1 MDQGWIH
8 VRGARQNNLKDLDFR
23 IPLNAL
29 TVVTGVSGS
38 GKSTVAFDILY
49 AEGQRRYV
57 ESFSA
62 YARQFLDRMEKPDVD
77 AIENIPPTIAIDQ
90 TRPVKTSRSTVGT
103 MTELYDHLKLLFA
116 KIGVL
121 HCSGCGKVIVKDSA
135 PSIARQLQARGEGVR
150 WVLTFPVAVPPTLP
164 WEDVKGGLLQA
175 GFHRLLRDRELVDLE
190 SLDAAPGEVVDVVGD
205 RFVYRPSTRKRV
217 TDSLEQAFQF
227 GKGRLDLHD
236 VDGGWRRE
244 GFSNRLHCS
253 ACDLSYAEPQPNLFS
268 FNSPLGACETCHGF
282 GRSIDLDVDL
292 VIPDPS
298 KSIADGAIKPWTTRA
313 ARWELRELKKFCER
327 RGISLERP
335 FAELDEEDRR
345 LIIDGEGSWH
355 DGKYYGIR
363 GWFEWLER
371 KSYKMHVRV
380 FLARYRR
387 YVTCADC
394 HGTRLKPE
402 GLNFLIAGRNIAD
415 VTRMSVAEAHA
426 YFQALDL
433 DATRDQVA
441 SLVLHEIRRRL
452 DYLMGVGLEYL
463 TLDRQSRTLSGG
475 ELERVDLTTAIGS
488 SLVNT
493 LYVLDEPSIG
503 LHPRDSHRL
512 VEILHRLRANHNTVV
527 VVEHDPEIVKES
539 DYVIDLGP
547 QAGERG
553 GEVVFAGSYDELLGS
568 ETSLT
573 ADYLT
578 QRRSIPLPVRYRPLI
593 PGRTLDIR
601 GARANNLK
609 NIDVSIPLGRLV
621 CVTGVSGSGKSSLV
635 DEVIAHNVRR
645 LKASPLA
652 TLTDCDE
659 IRGIDRIPEV
669 ILVDQS
675 PLGTTPRSNPV
686 TYMKAFDPVRRLFAG
701 VDLSRFR
708 GYTPSTFSFNVEGGR
723 CESCRGEGFEKIEMQ
738 FLSDVY
744 ATCSE
749 CGGARYRQEVLEVS
763 YRGKN
768 IRDVLGLTIAEA
780 MKFFGDQP
788 EIVRG
793 LRPLVRVGLDYLR
806 LGQPVTTLSGGE
818 SQRLKLASHIV
829 RATRTGTLFIFDEP
843 TTGLHFHDIRRLLSA
858 LQELIDQGHSVMVI
872 EHNPEVIKCADHIID
887 LGPEGGDGGGEIVAT
902 GTPPE
907 VAAVETSH
915 TGRYLKD
922 HLRPSSSRF
931 SPTLAKTQ
939 PQPLAKPQPQ
949 PRAAA
954 RSEGPAPNGNAGNG
968 KGSKGT
974 PVVGKAAVGTAADRK
989 GAVAKAGD
997 GTVAGGK
1004 AANGQEA
1011 NGKAPNGEALNGAGA
1026 IRIIGAREHNLK
1038 GIDVDIPRDR
1048 LVVVTGL
1055 SGSGKSSLAFDI
1067 IYADGQ
1073 RRYIDSLSAYARQF
1087 MKIMARPNVDVLA
1100 GIPPTVAIE
1109 QRLSQGGRNS
1119 TVATVTEL
1127 YHYLRLLYSK
1137 VGKQHCPQCGGAITA
1152 LTRSRILDRV
1162 GRKYRGKDITVL
1174 SPVVRGRK
1182 GYHKDVMMA
1191 ARRLGYGRARID
1203 GTMTALSASLLQN
1216 GLGRFHEHDIDIVV
1230 GTAKAGRLSMETV
1243 LGQGLRLGNGVIHV
1257 LSEGAEEVY
1266 NERLFCRACGVGY
1279 EPLDPRLFSF
1289 NSRQGACPDCRGVGS
1304 SEEFDADLVI
1314 PDSDL
1319 SLAQVVERLCAEAP
1333 EGRAGLKRRLN
1344 QCQGELERK
1353 LGIPGDVPIG
1363 KLSAKQ
1369 REVLLNGRSRPS
1381 VQGLLT
1387 VLAGL
1392 QVKSDGPLG
1401 AYLASFVSERI
1412 CPSCQGTRLNARARS
1427 VRVAGKAIWQVTALS
1442 VKEALGRFASLE
1454 ERLAA
1459 NGADAERL
1467 VLEKT
1472 RREIHHK
1479 LHFLDEVGLGYL
1491 TLDRRANT
1499 LSGGE
1504 AQRVRLAAQLGSN
1517 LRGVCYI
1524 LDEPT
1529 IGLHTRDNNRLLATL
1544 RRLVEAGN
1552 TVLVVEHDEAT
1563 IRAAD
1568 VLVDLGPGAG
1578 VRGGQV
1584 VAMGTPEEVRANP
1597 ESVTGAFL
1605 GTTRRRLWPER
1616 PLKGSD
1622 WLMVNGARAN
1632 NLKNLK
1638 VRLPLGKWTCVTGV
1652 SGSGKSTLVKEV
1664 LFKGVKT
1671 RLGHNTGRPGQ
1682 HEGMA
1687 GWEAIERAVEVD
1699 QTPIGKTPR
1708 SVPASYVGFLDEIR
1722 RVYALH
1728 PEARMRGY
1736 SPSRF
1741 SFNVSGGRCEECAG
1755 QGRIRK
1761 EMSFLPDVFVSC
1773 DGCGGQR
1780 FNEETLSVRFNG
1792 KNIAEVL
1799 QMTVEE
1805 AVEFFRPFPKVYRP
1819 LKLLDDIGMGYIALG
1834 QASNTLSGGEAQ
1846 RIKLAYEL
1854 GKESRGKT
1862 LYILDEP
1869 TTGLH
1874 FADVEKLID
1883 ILHRLVDAGNTV
1895 ITIEH
1900 NLEIIKDADY
1910 LVDLGPEGGD
1920 KGGRVVASGPP
1931 SKVAR
1936 DGKRSYTARALRE
1949 YLEANG
1955 AG

>member
-8 VRGARQNNLKDLDFR
+8 VRGARQNNLKDIDLQ

-77 AIENIPPTIAIDQ
+77 SIENIPPTIAIDQ

-121 HCSGCGKVIVKDSA
+121 HCSGCDKVITKDSA
-135 PSIARQLQARGEGVR
+135 PSIVRQLQARGEGVR
-150 WVLTFPVAVPPTLP
+150 WVLTLPVSVPPALP

-175 GFHRLLRDRELVDLE
+175 GFHRLLRDRGLVDLE
-190 SLDAAPGEVVDVVGD
+190 SLDAPPGEVIDVVVD
-205 RFVYRPSTRKRV
+205 RFAYRKSTRKRV

-227 GKGRLDLHD
+227 GKGRLDLHEVED
-236 VDGGWRRE
+236 GWRRE

-282 GRSIDLDVDL
+282 GRSIDLDLDL

-298 KSIADGAIKPWTTRA
+298 KSIADGVIKPWTTRV
-313 ARWELRELKKFCER
+313 ARWEVRELKKFCGR
-327 RGISLERP
+327 RGIPLDRP

-345 LIIDGEGSWH
+345 LIIDGEGSWK

-363 GWFEWLER
+363 GWFQWLER
-371 KSYKMHVRV
+371 KSYRMHVRV

-387 YVTCADC
+387 YVTCTDC
-394 HGTRLKPE
+394 QGTRLKPE
-402 GLNFLIAGRNIAD
+402 GLNFRIAGSNIAD
-415 VTRMSVAEAHA
+415 VSRMSVADAHA
-426 YFQALDL
+426 YFQSLELEKSD
-433 DATRDQVA
+433 DQVA

-512 VEILHRLRANHNTVV
+512 VEILHRLRSNNNTVV
-527 VVEHDPEIVKES
+527 VVEHDPEIIKES

-547 QAGERG
+547 RAGEHG
-553 GEVVFAGSYDELLGS
+553 GEVVFAGSYDELLES
-568 ETSLT
+568 KTSLT

-578 QRRSIPLPVRYRPLI
+578 QRKVIPRPVRYRPWI
-593 PGRTLDIR
+593 QGRTLEIR
-601 GARANNLK
+601 GAHANNLK
-609 NIDVSIPLGRLV
+609 HIDVSIPLGRLV

-635 DEVIAHNVRR
+635 DEVIARNIRR

-659 IRGIDRIPEV
+659 IRGVDRVPEV

-723 CESCRGEGFEKIEMQ
+723 CESCRGEGFERIEMQ
-738 FLSDVY
+738 FLSDVF

-749 CGGARYRQEVLEVS
+749 CGGARYRQEVLEVT
-763 YRGKN
+763 YRNKN
-768 IRDVLGLTIAEA
+768 IHDVLGLTIAEA

-793 LRPLVRVGLDYLR
+793 LRPLARVGLDYLR

-818 SQRLKLASHIV
+818 SQRLKLASHIA

-872 EHNPEVIKCADHIID
+872 EHNTEVIKCADHIID
-887 LGPEGGDGGGEIVAT
+887 LGPEGGEGGGEVVAT

-907 VAAVETSH
+907 VAAVERSH
-915 TGRYLKD
+915 TGRYLKE
-922 HLRPSSSRF
+922 HLGPSSSPF
-931 SPTLAKTQ
+931 TPTLAKTR
-939 PQPLAKPQPQ
+939 
-949 PRAAA
+949 PRRATA
-954 RSEGPAPNGNAGNG
+954 RRSNDPP
-968 KGSKGT
+968 
-974 PVVGKAAVGTAADRK
+974 
-989 GAVAKAGD
+989 
-997 GTVAGGK
+997 
-1004 AANGQEA
+1004 
-1011 NGKAPNGEALNGAGA
+1011 A
-1026 IRIIGAREHNLK
+1026 IRIVGAKEHNLK
-1038 GIDVDIPRDR
+1038 DIAVDIPRDR

-1067 IYADGQ
+1067 IYAEGQ

-1087 MKIMARPNVDVLA
+1087 MKIMARPNVDVLS

-1137 VGKQHCPQCGGAITA
+1137 VGKQHCPQCGGAITS

-1162 GRKYRGKDITVL
+1162 GRQYRGKDITVL

-1203 GTMTALSASLLQN
+1203 GAMTALTASVLQQ
-1216 GLGRFHEHDIDIVV
+1216 GLERFHEHDIDIVV

-1257 LSEGAEEVY
+1257 LSEGSEEVY

-1289 NSRQGACPDCRGVGS
+1289 NSRQGACPDCHGVGS

-1314 PDSDL
+1314 PDPGL
-1319 SLAQVVERLCAEAP
+1319 SLTDVVNRLCAGAP
-1333 EGRAGLKRRLN
+1333 EGRASLKRRLN
-1344 QCQGELERK
+1344 LFQGELQQK
-1353 LGIPGDVPIG
+1353 LGIPGDAPIG
-1363 KLSAKQ
+1363 TLPARQ
-1369 REVLLNGRSRPS
+1369 QDAVLNGRARPS
-1381 VQGLLT
+1381 VTGLVGTLS
-1387 VLAGL
+1387 GL
-1392 QVKSDGPLG
+1392 QVKSDGALAGYLNSFMSEHTCTACDG
-1401 AYLASFVSERI
+1401 A
-1412 CPSCQGTRLNARARS
+1412 RLNARARN
-1427 VRVAGKAIWQVTALS
+1427 VRVAGKAIWQITALS

-1454 ERLAA
+1454 ERLLKHS
-1459 NGADAERL
+1459 ADKERL

-1472 RREIHHK
+1472 QKEIHHK
-1479 LHFLDEVGLGYL
+1479 LRFLDEVGLGYL
-1491 TLDRRANT
+1491 TLDRRANS

-1552 TVLVVEHDEAT
+1552 SVLVVEHDEAT

-1578 VRGGQV
+1578 VRGGRV
-1584 VAMGTPEEVRANP
+1584 VAMGTPEEVCANP
-1597 ESVTGAFL
+1597 ASVTGAFL
-1605 GTTRRRLWPER
+1605 GTSRRRLWPER
-1616 PLKGSD
+1616 ALKSSQ
-1622 WLMVNGARAN
+1622 WMMVTGAREN
-1632 NLKNLK
+1632 NLKNVN
-1638 VRLPLGKWTCVTGV
+1638 VRLPLGMWTCVTGV

-1664 LFKGVKT
+1664 LFKGLKA
-1671 RLGHNTGRPGQ
+1671 RLGQNAGRPGR
-1682 HEGMA
+1682 HEDLG
-1687 GWEAIERAVEVD
+1687 GWEPIERAVEVD

-1722 RVYALH
+1722 RIYALH

-1736 SPSRF
+1736 TPSRF
-1741 SFNVSGGRCEECAG
+1741 SFNVSGGRCDECAG
-1755 QGRIRK
+1755 QGRIKK
-1761 EMSFLPDVFVSC
+1761 EMSFLPDVFVHC
-1773 DGCGGQR
+1773 DGCGGLR
-1780 FNEETLSVRFNG
+1780 FNEETLSVKFNG

-1805 AVEFFRPFPKVYRP
+1805 AVEFFRPFPKAYRP
-1819 LKLLDDIGMGYIALG
+1819 LRILDDIGMGYIALG

-1920 KGGRVVASGPP
+1920 KGGRVVAHGPP
-1931 SKVAR
+1931 SKVAQ

>member
-8 VRGARQNNLKDLDFR
+8 VRGARQNNLKDLDLR

-116 KIGVL
+116 KIGIL
-121 HCSGCGKVIVKDSA
+121 HCSGCDNVIVKDSA
-135 PSIARQLQARGEGVR
+135 PSIVRQLQARGEGVR
-150 WVLTFPVAVPPTLP
+150 RVLTFPVSVPPSLP

-175 GFHRLLRDRELVDLE
+175 GFHRLLRDRVLVELE
-190 SLDAAPGEVVDVVGD
+190 QLDAAPGGVLDIVVD
-205 RFVYRPSTRKRV
+205 RFAYRRSTRKRV

-236 VDGGWRRE
+236 VEDGWRRE

-282 GRSIDLDVDL
+282 GRSIDIDLDL

-298 KSIADGAIKPWTTRA
+298 KSIAEGVIKPWTTRA

-327 RGISLERP
+327 RSISLERP

-345 LIIDGEGSWH
+345 LIIDGEGSWR

-387 YVTCADC
+387 YVTCTDC
-394 HGTRLKPE
+394 RGTRLKPE
-402 GLNFLIAGRNIAD
+402 GLNFRIAGRNIAD
-415 VTRMSVAEAHA
+415 VNRMSVSDAHA
-426 YFQALDL
+426 CFQSLDL
-433 DATRDQVA
+433 EAGRDQVA
-441 SLVLHEIRRRL
+441 ALVLHEIRRRL

-512 VEILHRLRANHNTVV
+512 VEILHRLRSNNNTVV
-527 VVEHDPEIVKES
+527 VVEHDPEIIKES
-539 DYVIDLGP
+539 DHVIDLGP
-547 QAGERG
+547 RAGEHG
-553 GEVVFAGSYDELLGS
+553 GQVVFAGSYDDLLAS
-568 ETSLT
+568 ATSLT

-578 QRRSIPLPVRYRPLI
+578 GRKVIPLPVRYRPCI

-601 GARANNLK
+601 GAHANNLK
-609 NIDVSIPLGRLV
+609 HVDVSVPLGRLV

-635 DEVIAHNVRR
+635 DEVIARNIRR

-652 TLTDCDE
+652 VLTDCDE
-659 IRGIDRIPEV
+659 IRGIERVPEV

-701 VDLSRFR
+701 LDLARFR

-749 CGGARYRQEVLEVS
+749 CGGARYRQEVLEVT
-763 YRGKN
+763 YRNRN
-768 IRDVLGLTIAEA
+768 IHDVLGLSTAEA

-793 LRPLVRVGLDYLR
+793 LRPLARVGLDYLR

-818 SQRLKLASHIV
+818 SQRLKLASHIA
-829 RATRTGTLFIFDEP
+829 RATKTGTLFIFDEP

-872 EHNPEVIKCADHIID
+872 EHNTEVIKCADHIID
-887 LGPEGGDGGGEIVAT
+887 LGPEGGDAGGEVVAT
-902 GTPPE
+902 GTPAE
-907 VAAVETSH
+907 VAAVERSH

-922 HLRPSSSRF
+922 HVGASSSRF
-931 SPTLAKTQ
+931 TPTLTRTRPRQSRARRSNG
-939 PQPLAKPQPQ
+939 LA
-949 PRAAA
+949 
-954 RSEGPAPNGNAGNG
+954 
-968 KGSKGT
+968 
-974 PVVGKAAVGTAADRK
+974 
-989 GAVAKAGD
+989 
-997 GTVAGGK
+997 
-1004 AANGQEA
+1004 
-1011 NGKAPNGEALNGAGA
+1011 A
-1026 IRIIGAREHNLK
+1026 IRIVGAREHNLK
-1038 GIDVDIPRDR
+1038 DVDVDIPRDR

-1137 VGKQHCPQCGGAITA
+1137 VGKQSCIQCGGAITS
-1152 LTRSRILDRV
+1152 LSRSRILDRV

-1182 GYHKDVMMA
+1182 GYHKDVMTA

-1203 GTMTALSASLLQN
+1203 GAMTALSASLLQQ

-1230 GTAKAGRLSMETV
+1230 GTARAGRASMETA

-1289 NSRQGACPDCRGVGS
+1289 NSRQGACPDCHGVGS
-1304 SEEFDADLVI
+1304 SEEFDAGLII
-1314 PDSDL
+1314 PDPGLNLTD
-1319 SLAQVVERLCAEAP
+1319 VVNRLCAEAP
-1333 EGRAGLKRRLN
+1333 EGRATLKRRLN
-1344 QCQGELERK
+1344 QFQGELQQK
-1353 LGIPGDVPIG
+1353 LGISGDAPIG
-1363 KLSAKQ
+1363 TLSARQ
-1369 REVLLNGRSRPS
+1369 REAVLNGRARPP
-1381 VQGLLT
+1381 VPGLLGT
-1387 VLAGL
+1387 LSGL
-1392 QVKSDGPLG
+1392 RVKSDGALAG
-1401 AYLASFVSERI
+1401 YLTSFMSEHT
-1412 CPSCQGTRLNARARS
+1412 CPSCEGARLNARARN
-1427 VRVAGKAIWQVTALS
+1427 VRVAGKAIWQITALS
-1442 VKEALGRFASLE
+1442 VKDALGRFASLA
-1454 ERLAA
+1454 ERLLRHS
-1459 NGADAERL
+1459 ADKERL

-1472 RREIHHK
+1472 RKEIHHK
-1479 LHFLDEVGLGYL
+1479 LRFLDEVGLGYL
-1491 TLDRRANT
+1491 TLDRRANS

-1529 IGLHTRDNNRLLATL
+1529 IGLHTRDNNRLLSTL

-1552 TVLVVEHDEAT
+1552 SVLVVEHDEAT

-1578 VRGGQV
+1578 VRGGRV
-1584 VAMGTPEEVRANP
+1584 VAMGTPEEVCANP
-1597 ESVTGAFL
+1597 ASVTGAFL
-1605 GTTRRRLWPER
+1605 GASRRRLWPER
-1616 PLKGSD
+1616 PLKGGE
-1622 WLMVNGARAN
+1622 WLMVTGAREN

-1638 VRLPLGKWTCVTGV
+1638 VRLPLGMWTCVTGV

-1664 LFKGVKT
+1664 VFKGLKA
-1671 RLGHNTGRPGQ
+1671 RLGQSAGRPGR
-1682 HEGMA
+1682 HEDLA
-1687 GWEAIERAVEVD
+1687 GWDPIERAVEVD

-1722 RVYALH
+1722 RIYALH
-1728 PEARMRGY
+1728 PEARLRGY
-1736 SPSRF
+1736 TPSRF
-1741 SFNVSGGRCEECAG
+1741 SFNVSGGRCDECAG

-1761 EMSFLPDVFVSC
+1761 EMSFLPDVFVNC

-1780 FNEETLSVRFNG
+1780 FNEETLSVKFNG
-1792 KNIAEVL
+1792 KNMAEVL

-1805 AVEFFRPFPKVYRP
+1805 AVEFFRPFPKAYRP
-1819 LKLLDDIGMGYIALG
+1819 LRLLDDIGMGYITLG

-1854 GKESRGKT
+1854 GKESRGRT

-1931 SKVAR
+1931 SRVAR
-1936 DGKRSYTARALRE
+1936 DGKRSYTAVALRE
-1949 YLEANG
+1949 YLAANG
-1955 AG
+1955 AGLRKVGRQDTHSRGQL

>member
-1 MDQGWIH
+1 MDPGWIH
-8 VRGARQNNLKDLDFR
+8 VRGARQNNLKDLDLR
-23 IPLNAL
+23 IPLHAL

-62 YARQFLDRMEKPDVD
+62 YARQFLDRMEKPDVE
-77 AIENIPPTIAIDQ
+77 AVENIPPTIAIDQ

-116 KIGVL
+116 RIGVL
-121 HCSGCGKVIVKDSA
+121 HCSGCGKVVTKDSA
-135 PSIARQLQARGEGVR
+135 PSIARQLEARGEGLR
-150 WVLTFPVAVPPTLP
+150 WVLTFPVPVPPSLP
-164 WEDVKGGLLQA
+164 WEDVRGSLLQA
-175 GFHRLLRDRELVDLE
+175 GFHRLLRDRALVDIGA
-190 SLDAAPGEVVDVVGD
+190 LDEPPGGGVDVVGD
-205 RFVYRPSTRKRV
+205 RFVYRRSTRKRI

-236 VDGGWRRE
+236 MDNGWRRE
-244 GFSNRLHCS
+244 GFSNHLHCA

-282 GRSIDLDVDL
+282 GRSIDLDLDL
-292 VIPDPS
+292 VVPDPS
-298 KSIADGAIKPWTTRA
+298 MSIAEGAIKPWTTRV
-313 ARWELRELKKFCER
+313 ARWERRELDKFCQR
-327 RGISLERP
+327 RGIPLERP
-335 FAELDEEDRR
+335 FAELDPEHQR
-345 LIIDGEGSWH
+345 LILEGEGSWQ
-355 DGKYYGIR
+355 DGKYYGVR
-363 GWFEWLER
+363 GWFDWLER

-380 FLARYRR
+380 FLSRYRR
-387 YVTCADC
+387 YVTCTDC
-394 HGTRLKPE
+394 QGTRLKPE
-402 GLNFLIAGRNIAD
+402 GLNFLIAGRTIAD
-415 VTRMSVAEAHA
+415 TSRMSVAEA
-426 YFQALDL
+426 QACFESLKLDPGS
-433 DATRDQVA
+433 DQVA
-441 SLVLHEIRRRL
+441 GLILHEIRRRL
-452 DYLMGVGLEYL
+452 DYLMGVGLDYL

-512 VEILHRLRANHNTVV
+512 VAILHRLRANNNTVV
-527 VVEHDPEIVKES
+527 VVEHDPEIIKES
-539 DYVIDLGP
+539 DYVIDMGP
-547 QAGERG
+547 RAGEHG
-553 GEVVFAGSYDELLGS
+553 GEVVFAGPCDELLNAGA
-568 ETSLT
+568 SLT

-578 QRRSIPLPVRYRPLI
+578 QRKTIPLPLRWRPRI

-609 NIDVSIPLGRLV
+609 GIDVSIPLGRLV

-635 DEVIAHNVRR
+635 DAVIARNLRR

-652 TLTDCDE
+652 TVADCEE
-659 IRGIDRIPEV
+659 IRGVERVPEV

-675 PLGTTPRSNPV
+675 PLGSTPRSNPV
-686 TYMKAFDPVRRLFAG
+686 TYMKAFDPIRRLFAG
-701 VDLSRFR
+701 VDLARFR
-708 GYTPSTFSFNVEGGR
+708 GYTASTFSFNVEGGR
-723 CESCRGEGFEKIEMQ
+723 CESCRGEGFEKVEMQ

-744 ATCSE
+744 ATCAE
-749 CGGARYRQEVLEVS
+749 CGGARYRQEVREVA
-763 YRGKN
+763 YRGRN
-768 IRDVLGLTIAEA
+768 IHDVLGLTVAEA

-793 LRPLVRVGLDYLR
+793 LRPLARVGLDYLR

-818 SQRLKLASHIV
+818 SQRLKLAAHIV
-829 RATRTGTLFIFDEP
+829 RATKTGTLFIFDEP
-843 TTGLHFHDIRRLLSA
+843 TTGLHFHDIRRLLAA

-872 EHNPEVIKCADHIID
+872 EHNPEVVKCADHIID
-887 LGPEGGDGGGEIVAT
+887 LGPEGGDGGGEVVAT
-902 GTPPE
+902 GTPAE
-907 VAAVETSH
+907 VAAVERSH
-915 TGRYLKD
+915 TGRYLKA
-922 HLRPSSSRF
+922 HLAPASDRF
-931 SPTLAKTQ
+931 APTLAGT
-939 PQPLAKPQPQ
+939 
-949 PRAAA
+949 R
-954 RSEGPAPNGNAGNG
+954 PAGRVNG
-968 KGSKGT
+968 
-974 PVVGKAAVGTAADRK
+974 R
-989 GAVAKAGD
+989 
-997 GTVAGGK
+997 
-1004 AANGQEA
+1004 
-1011 NGKAPNGEALNGAGA
+1011 GA
-1026 IRIIGAREHNLK
+1026 IQVVGAREHNLK

-1087 MKIMARPNVDVLA
+1087 MKIMARPDVDMLA

-1127 YHYLRLLYSK
+1127 YHYLRLLYAK
-1137 VGKQHCPQCGGAITA
+1137 VGRQYCPQCGGAITS

-1162 GRKYRGKDITVL
+1162 GRKYRGREITVL

-1182 GYHKDVMMA
+1182 GYHKDVLTA
-1191 ARRLGYGRARID
+1191 ARRLGYVRARID
-1203 GTMTALSASLLQN
+1203 GTLTVLNAGLLQQ

-1230 GTAKAGRLSMETV
+1230 DTVQAGRVRMETV
-1243 LGQGLRLGNGVIHV
+1243 LSQGLRLGNGVIHV
-1257 LSEGAEEVY
+1257 LSDGAEETY

-1289 NSRQGACPDCRGVGS
+1289 NSRQGACPECGGAGS
-1304 SEEFDADLVI
+1304 AQEFDADRIVAE
-1314 PDSDL
+1314 PGW
-1319 SLAQVVERLCAEAP
+1319 SLNDVVNRLCAGAP
-1333 EGRAGLKRRLN
+1333 EGGAALKRQLSQR
-1344 QCQGELERK
+1344 QAELQQK
-1353 LGIPGDVPIG
+1353 LGVSGVTPLGA
-1363 KLSAKQ
+1363 LSPSQ
-1369 REVLLNGRSRPS
+1369 RQAVLHGRKRPS
-1381 VQGLLT
+1381 VPGLLAL
-1387 VLAGL
+1387 LAGL
-1392 QVKSDGPLG
+1392 RVKGDGALAG
-1401 AYLASFVSERI
+1401 YLASFMSERT
-1412 CPSCQGTRLNARARS
+1412 CGACQGARLNPRARN
-1427 VRVAGKAIWQVTALS
+1427 VRIAGKAIWQITALS
-1442 VKEALGRFASLE
+1442 VKEALGRFASLG
-1454 ERLAA
+1454 ERLARES
-1459 NGADAERL
+1459 GDKERL
-1467 VLEKT
+1467 VLQKT
-1472 RREIHHK
+1472 RKEIQHK
-1479 LHFLDEVGLGYL
+1479 LRFLDEVGLGYL

-1529 IGLHTRDNNRLLATL
+1529 IGLHTRDNHRLLATL

-1552 TVLVVEHDEAT
+1552 SVLVVEHDEAT

-1578 VRGGQV
+1578 ARGGRV
-1584 VAMGTPEEVRANP
+1584 VAMGTPDEVCANP
-1597 ESVTGAFL
+1597 DSVTGAFL
-1605 GTTRRRLWPER
+1605 GAPRRRLWPER
-1616 PLKGSD
+1616 PLKGHP
-1622 WLMVNGARAN
+1622 WLVVDGAREN
-1632 NLKNLK
+1632 NLRNLK
-1638 VRLPLGKWTCVTGV
+1638 VRLPLGMWTCVTGV

-1664 LFKGVKT
+1664 LFKGLKAK
-1671 RLGHNTGRPGQ
+1671 LGQSAGPPGRHQ
-1682 HEGMA
+1682 SLT
-1687 GWEAIERAVEVD
+1687 GWEPIERAVEVD

-1722 RVYALH
+1722 RIYALN

-1736 SPSRF
+1736 TPSRF
-1741 SFNVSGGRCEECAG
+1741 SFNVGGGRCGECAG

-1761 EMSFLPDVFVSC
+1761 EMSFLPDVFVNC
-1773 DGCGGQR
+1773 EGCGGRR

-1792 KNIAEVL
+1792 RNISEVL
-1799 QMTVEE
+1799 RMTVEE
-1805 AVEFFRPFPKVYRP
+1805 AAVFFRAFPKAYRP
-1819 LKLLDDIGMGYIALG
+1819 LKLLEDIGMGYITLG

-1846 RIKLAYEL
+1846 RIKLACEL

-1883 ILHRLVDAGNTV
+1883 ILHRLVDTGNTV

-1920 KGGRVVASGPP
+1920 KGGRVVAHGPP
-1931 SKVAR
+1931 SRVAQ
-1936 DGKRSYTARALRE
+1936 DGKRSCTARALRE

-1955 AG
+1955 ADPGCI

>member
-8 VRGARQNNLKDLDFR
+8 VRGAKQNNLKDLDLR

-62 YARQFLDRMEKPDVD
+62 YARQFLDRMEKPDVE

-116 KIGVL
+116 KIGIL
-121 HCSGCGKVIVKDSA
+121 HCAGCNKVITKDSA
-135 PSIARQLQARGEGVR
+135 PSIVKQLGEREEGVR
-150 WVLTFPVAVPPTLP
+150 WVLTFPVSVPPSLP

-175 GFHRLLRDRELVDLE
+175 GFHRLLRDRALVDLE
-190 SLDAAPGEVVDVVGD
+190 SLDESPGDVVDIVAD
-205 RFVYRPSTRKRV
+205 RFAYRRSTRKRA

-236 VDGGWRRE
+236 VEDGWRRE
-244 GFSNRLHCS
+244 GFSNHLHCS

-282 GRSIDLDVDL
+282 GRSIDIDLDL

-298 KSIADGAIKPWTTRA
+298 KSIAEGAIKPWTTRA

-335 FAELDEEDRR
+335 FAELDEEHKR

-380 FLARYRR
+380 FLARYRC
-387 YVTCADC
+387 YVTCTDC

-402 GLNFLIAGRNIAD
+402 GLNFRIAGRNIAD
-415 VTRMSVAEAHA
+415 VNRMSVAEAHA
-426 YFQALDL
+426 YFRDL
-433 DATRDQVA
+433 ELEGGRDQVA
-441 SLVLHEIRRRL
+441 ELVLHEIRRRL
-452 DYLMGVGLEYL
+452 DYLMGVGLDYL

-512 VEILHRLRANHNTVV
+512 VEILHRLRANNNTVV
-527 VVEHDPEIVKES
+527 VVEHDPEIIKES
-539 DYVIDLGP
+539 DHVIDLGP
-547 QAGERG
+547 RAGEHG
-553 GEVVFAGSYDELLGS
+553 GEVVFAGSYDELLAS

-578 QRRSIPLPVRYRPLI
+578 QRKAIPLPVRYRPRI

-609 NIDVSIPLGRLV
+609 GIDVSIPLGRLV

-635 DEVIAHNVRR
+635 DEVIARNIRR

-659 IRGIDRIPEV
+659 IRGVDRVPEV

-701 VDLSRFR
+701 VDLARFR
-708 GYTPSTFSFNVEGGR
+708 GYTASTFSFNVEGGR

-749 CGGARYRQEVLEVS
+749 CGGARYRQEVLEVT
-763 YRGKN
+763 YRNKN
-768 IRDVLGLTIAEA
+768 IHDVLGLTIAEA

-793 LRPLVRVGLDYLR
+793 LRPLARVGLDYLR

-872 EHNPEVIKCADHIID
+872 EHNPEVIKCADHVID
-887 LGPEGGDGGGEIVAT
+887 LGPEGGDGGGEVVAT
-902 GTPPE
+902 GTPAE
-907 VAAVETSH
+907 VAAVERSH

-922 HLRPSSSRF
+922 HLRPSTSRF
-931 SPTLAKTQ
+931 NPTLAK
-939 PQPLAKPQPQ
+939 PRPH

-954 RSEGPAPNGNAGNG
+954 RSNGSGSSGNG
-968 KGSKGT
+968 
-974 PVVGKAAVGTAADRK
+974 ANGTA
-989 GAVAKAGD
+989 
-997 GTVAGGK
+997 T
-1004 AANGQEA
+1004 
-1011 NGKAPNGEALNGAGA
+1011 NGAAA
-1026 IRIIGAREHNLK
+1026 IQVIGAREHNLK

-1137 VGKQHCPQCGGAITA
+1137 VGRQHCPRCGGAITS

-1191 ARRLGYGRARID
+1191 ARRLGYARARID
-1203 GTMTALSASLLQN
+1203 GAVTALSASLLQK

-1230 GTAKAGRLSMETV
+1230 GTARAGRVSMESV

-1257 LSEGAEEVY
+1257 LSDGAEDIY

-1304 SEEFDADLVI
+1304 SEEFDAGLVL
-1314 PDSDL
+1314 PDPGL
-1319 SLAQVVERLCAEAP
+1319 SLADVVDRLCADAP

-1344 QCQGELERK
+1344 QLQGELEQK
-1353 LGIPGDVPIG
+1353 LGVSGDTPIG
-1363 KLSAKQ
+1363 SLSPRQ
-1369 REVLLNGRSRPS
+1369 REAVLNGRTRPS
-1381 VQGLLT
+1381 VPGLLT

-1392 QVKSDGPLG
+1392 QVKSDGALAG
-1401 AYLASFVSERI
+1401 YLASFMSERT
-1412 CPSCQGTRLNARARS
+1412 CGTCQGARLNARARN

-1454 ERLAA
+1454 ERFVKDS
-1459 NGADAERL
+1459 ADKERL

-1472 RREIHHK
+1472 QKEIHHK
-1479 LHFLDEVGLGYL
+1479 LRFLDEVGLGYL
-1491 TLDRRANT
+1491 TLDRRANS

-1529 IGLHTRDNNRLLATL
+1529 IGLHTRDNHRLLATL

-1578 VRGGQV
+1578 VRGGRV
-1584 VAMGTPEEVRANP
+1584 VAMGTPDEVCANP
-1597 ESVTGAFL
+1597 DSVTGTFL
-1605 GTTRRRLWPER
+1605 GTSRRRLWPER
-1616 PLKGSD
+1616 PLKGNG
-1622 WLMVNGARAN
+1622 WLTVSGAREN

-1638 VRLPLGKWTCVTGV
+1638 VRLPLGMWTCVTGV

-1664 LFKGVKT
+1664 LFKGLKA
-1671 RLGHNTGRPGQ
+1671 RLGQNAGRPGH
-1682 HEGMA
+1682 HEGLG

-1722 RVYALH
+1722 RIYALH

-1736 SPSRF
+1736 TPSRF
-1741 SFNVSGGRCEECAG
+1741 SFNVSGGRCDECAG

-1761 EMSFLPDVFVSC
+1761 EMSFLPDVFVDC
-1773 DGCGGQR
+1773 DVCGGQR
-1780 FNEETLSVRFNG
+1780 FNEETLAVRFNG
-1792 KNIAEVL
+1792 KNISEVL
-1799 QMTVEE
+1799 RMTVEE
-1805 AVEFFRPFPKVYRP
+1805 AVEFFRAFPKAYRP
-1819 LKLLDDIGMGYIALG
+1819 LKLLDDIGMGYITLG

-1883 ILHRLVDAGNTV
+1883 ILHRLVDTGNTV

-1920 KGGRVVASGPP
+1920 KGGRVVAHGPP
-1931 SKVAR
+1931 SRVAQ

>member
-1 MDQGWIH
+1 MDQGWIS
-8 VRGARQNNLKDLDFR
+8 VRGARQNNLKDLDLQ

-62 YARQFLDRMEKPDVD
+62 YARQFLDRMEKPDVE

-121 HCSGCGKVIVKDSA
+121 HCSGCGKVIAKDSA
-135 PSIARQLQARGEGVR
+135 PSIVRRLQARGEGVR
-150 WVLTFPVAVPPTLP
+150 WVLTFPVSVPPSLP
-164 WEDVKGGLLQA
+164 WDDVKGGLLQA
-175 GFHRLLRDRELVDLE
+175 GFHRLLGDRALADLE
-190 SLDAAPGEVVDVVGD
+190 SLDEAPGEVIDVVAD
-205 RFVYRPSTRKRV
+205 RFVYRKSTRKRA

-236 VDGGWRRE
+236 VEDGWRRE
-244 GFSNRLHCS
+244 GFSNRLHCA

-268 FNSPLGACETCHGF
+268 FNSPLGACESCHGF
-282 GRSIDLDVDL
+282 GRVIDLDLDL

-298 KSIADGAIKPWTTRA
+298 KSIAEGVIKPWTTRA

-327 RGISLERP
+327 RGIPLDRP

-394 HGTRLKPE
+394 QGTRLKPE

-415 VTRMSVAEAHA
+415 VNRMSVAEAHA
-426 YFQALDL
+426 YFRSLEL
-433 DATRDQVA
+433 DAGRDQVA
-441 SLVLHEIRRRL
+441 ELVLHEIRRRL

-512 VEILHRLRANHNTVV
+512 VEILHRLRSNDNTVV
-527 VVEHDPEIVKES
+527 VVEHDPEIIKES
-539 DYVIDLGP
+539 DHVIDLGP
-547 QAGERG
+547 RAGEHG
-553 GEVVFAGSYDELLGS
+553 GEVVFAGSYDELLAS

-578 QRRSIPLPVRYRPLI
+578 QRKAIPLPSRYRPLI
-593 PGRTLDIR
+593 PGRTLEIR

-609 NIDVSIPLGRLV
+609 DIDVRIPLGRLV

-686 TYMKAFDPVRRLFAG
+686 TYMKAFDPIRRLFAG

-708 GYTPSTFSFNVEGGR
+708 GYTASTFSFNVEGGR

-749 CGGARYRQEVLEVS
+749 CGGARYRQEVLEVT
-763 YRGKN
+763 YRNRN
-768 IRDVLGLTIAEA
+768 IHDVLGLTIAEA

-793 LRPLVRVGLDYLR
+793 LRPLARVGLDYLR

-818 SQRLKLASHIV
+818 SQRLKLASHVV
-829 RATRTGTLFIFDEP
+829 RATKTGTLFIFDEP

-872 EHNPEVIKCADHIID
+872 EHNLEVIKCADHVID
-887 LGPEGGDGGGEIVAT
+887 LGPEGGDRGGEVVAT
-902 GTPPE
+902 GTPAE
-907 VAAVETSH
+907 VAAVKRSH

-922 HLRPSSSRF
+922 HLGSSPSRF
-931 SPTLAKTQ
+931 APTLAK
-939 PQPLAKPQPQ
+939 AR
-949 PRAAA
+949 PRRAAAA
-954 RSEGPAPNGNAGNG
+954 RSNG
-968 KGSKGT
+968 KRANGRG
-974 PVVGKAAVGTAADRK
+974 
-989 GAVAKAGD
+989 
-997 GTVAGGK
+997 VAGRSANGRG
-1004 AANGQEA
+1004 ANGQRA
-1011 NGKAPNGEALNGAGA
+1011 NGAGA
-1026 IRIIGAREHNLK
+1026 ISIVGAKEHNLK
-1038 GIDVDIPRDR
+1038 DVDVDIPRDR

-1137 VGKQHCPQCGGAITA
+1137 VGRQHCPQCGGAITS

-1191 ARRLGYGRARID
+1191 ARRLGYHRARID
-1203 GTMTALSASLLQN
+1203 GTMTALSASLLQQ
-1216 GLGRFHEHDIDIVV
+1216 GLGRFHEHDIDVVV

-1289 NSRQGACPDCRGVGS
+1289 NSRQGACPDCHGVGS
-1304 SEEFDADLVI
+1304 SEEFDADLVV
-1314 PDSDL
+1314 PDHEL
-1319 SLAQVVERLCAEAP
+1319 SLTDVVNRLCAEAP
-1333 EGRAGLKRRLN
+1333 EGRAALKRRLN
-1344 QCQGELERK
+1344 QCQGELQQK
-1353 LGIPGDVPIG
+1353 LGVSGDAPIG
-1363 KLSAKQ
+1363 SLPAKQ
-1369 REVLLNGRSRPS
+1369 REAVLNGRARPS
-1381 VQGLLT
+1381 VSGLLPT
-1387 VLAGL
+1387 LAGL
-1392 QVKSDGPLG
+1392 QVKSDGALAG
-1401 AYLASFVSERI
+1401 YLASFMSERT
-1412 CPSCQGTRLNARARS
+1412 CGTCQGARLNARARS
-1427 VRVAGKAIWQVTALS
+1427 VRVAGKAIWQITALS

-1454 ERLAA
+1454 ERLIA
-1459 NGADAERL
+1459 NSPDKERM

-1472 RREIHHK
+1472 QKEIHHK
-1479 LHFLDEVGLGYL
+1479 LRFLDEVGLGYL
-1491 TLDRRANT
+1491 TLDRRANS

-1529 IGLHTRDNNRLLATL
+1529 IGLHTRDNRRLLATL
-1544 RRLVEAGN
+1544 RRLVDAGN

-1578 VRGGQV
+1578 VRGGRV
-1584 VAMGTPEEVRANP
+1584 VAMGTPDEVCANP
-1597 ESVTGAFL
+1597 ASVTGAFL
-1605 GTTRRRLWPER
+1605 GVSRRRLWPER
-1616 PLKGSD
+1616 PTRRGQ
-1622 WLMVNGARAN
+1622 WLVVNGAREN

-1638 VRLPLGKWTCVTGV
+1638 VRLPLGMWTCVTGV

-1664 LFKGVKT
+1664 LFKGLKA
-1671 RLGHNTGRPGQ
+1671 RLGQNAGRPGR
-1682 HEGMA
+1682 HEGLA
-1687 GWEAIERAVEVD
+1687 GWEPIERAVEVD

-1722 RVYALH
+1722 RIYALH

-1736 SPSRF
+1736 TPSRF
-1741 SFNVSGGRCEECAG
+1741 SFNVSGGRCDECAG

-1761 EMSFLPDVFVSC
+1761 EMSFLPDVFVNC

-1792 KNIAEVL
+1792 RNIAEVL

-1805 AVEFFRPFPKVYRP
+1805 AVEFFRSFPKAYRP
-1819 LKLLDDIGMGYIALG
+1819 LKLLDDIGMGYITLG

-1920 KGGRVVASGPP
+1920 KGGRVVAHGPP

>member
-1 MDQGWIH
+1 MDQGSIH
-8 VRGARQNNLKDLDFR
+8 VRGAKQNNLKDLDLQ

-62 YARQFLDRMEKPDVD
+62 YARQFLDRMEKPDVE

-135 PSIARQLQARGEGVR
+135 PSIVRQLGERDEGVR
-150 WVLTFPVAVPPTLP
+150 WVLTFPVSVPPSLP
-164 WEDVKGGLLQA
+164 WEDVRGGLLQA
-175 GFHRLLRDRELVDLE
+175 GFHRLLRDRALVDLE
-190 SLDAAPGEVVDVVGD
+190 SLDGPPGDVVDVVAD
-205 RFVYRPSTRKRV
+205 RFAYRKSTRKRV

-236 VDGGWRRE
+236 VEDGWRRE
-244 GFSNRLHCS
+244 GFSNHLHCS

-282 GRSIDLDVDL
+282 GRSIDIDLDL

-298 KSIADGAIKPWTTRA
+298 KSIAEGAIKPWTTRA

-327 RGISLERP
+327 RGISLEQP
-335 FAELDEEDRR
+335 FAELDEEHRR
-345 LIIDGEGSWH
+345 FIIDGEGSWH

-387 YVTCADC
+387 YVTCTDC
-394 HGTRLKPE
+394 GGTRLKPE
-402 GLNFLIAGRNIAD
+402 GLNFRIAGRNIAD
-415 VTRMSVAEAHA
+415 VNRMSVAEAHA
-426 YFQALDL
+426 YFRDL
-433 DATRDQVA
+433 ELKGGRDQVA
-441 SLVLHEIRRRL
+441 ELVLHEIRRRL

-512 VEILHRLRANHNTVV
+512 VEILHRLRANNNTVV
-527 VVEHDPEIVKES
+527 VVEHDPEIIKES
-539 DYVIDLGP
+539 DHVIDLGP
-547 QAGERG
+547 RAGEHG
-553 GEVVFAGSYDELLGS
+553 GEVVFAGSYEELLAS

-578 QRRSIPLPVRYRPLI
+578 QRKVIPLPVRYRPGI
-593 PGRTLDIR
+593 RGRSLDIR

-609 NIDVSIPLGRLV
+609 GIDVSIPLGRLV

-635 DEVIAHNVRR
+635 DEVIARNIRR

-659 IRGIDRIPEV
+659 IRGVDRVPEV

-686 TYMKAFDPVRRLFAG
+686 TYMKAFDPIRRLFAR
-701 VDLSRFR
+701 VDLARFR
-708 GYTPSTFSFNVEGGR
+708 GYTASTFSFNVEGGR

-749 CGGARYRQEVLEVS
+749 CGGARYRQEVLEVT
-763 YRGKN
+763 YRNKN
-768 IRDVLGLTIAEA
+768 IYDVLGLTIAEA

-793 LRPLVRVGLDYLR
+793 LRPLARVGLDYLR

-829 RATRTGTLFIFDEP
+829 RATKTGTLFIFDEP

-887 LGPEGGDGGGEIVAT
+887 LGPEGGDGGGEVVAA
-902 GTPPE
+902 GTPAE
-907 VAAVETSH
+907 VAAVERSH

-922 HLRPSSSRF
+922 HLRPSPSRF
-931 SPTLAKTQ
+931 RPTLSRT
-939 PQPLAKPQPQ
+939 
-949 PRAAA
+949 
-954 RSEGPAPNGNAGNG
+954 PALPGATAPSNGIGSNG
-968 KGSKGT
+968 KGS
-974 PVVGKAAVGTAADRK
+974 
-989 GAVAKAGD
+989 
-997 GTVAGGK
+997 
-1004 AANGQEA
+1004 NGS
-1011 NGKAPNGEALNGAGA
+1011 NGAAA
-1026 IRIIGAREHNLK
+1026 IQVIGAREHNLK

-1119 TVATVTEL
+1119 TVATVTEI

-1137 VGKQHCPQCGGAITA
+1137 VGKQHCPQCGGAITS

-1191 ARRLGYGRARID
+1191 ARRLGYSRARID
-1203 GTMTALSASLLQN
+1203 GAVTALSASLLQN

-1230 GTAKAGRLSMETV
+1230 GTARAGRVSMESV

-1289 NSRQGACPDCRGVGS
+1289 NSRQGACPDCHGVGS
-1304 SEEFDADLVI
+1304 SEEFDADLVV
-1314 PDSDL
+1314 PDLGL
-1319 SLAQVVERLCAEAP
+1319 SLNDVVNRLCADAP
-1333 EGRAGLKRRLN
+1333 EGRAGLKRRLS
-1344 QCQGELERK
+1344 QLQGELERK
-1353 LGIPGDVPIG
+1353 LGISAHAPIG
-1363 KLSAKQ
+1363 SLSPKQ
-1369 REVLLNGRSRPS
+1369 REAVLNGRTRPS
-1381 VQGLLT
+1381 VPGLLT

-1392 QVKSDGPLG
+1392 QVKSDGPL
-1401 AYLASFVSERI
+1401 ATWLASFMSERT
-1412 CPSCQGTRLNARARS
+1412 CGACQGTRLNARARN

-1442 VKEALGRFASLE
+1442 VKEALARFASLE
-1454 ERLAA
+1454 ERLVK
-1459 NGADAERL
+1459 DSPDKERL

-1472 RREIHHK
+1472 QKEIHHK
-1479 LHFLDEVGLGYL
+1479 LRFLDEVGLGYL
-1491 TLDRRANT
+1491 TLDRRANS

-1529 IGLHTRDNNRLLATL
+1529 IGLHTRDNHRLLATL

-1578 VRGGQV
+1578 VRGGRV
-1584 VAMGTPEEVRANP
+1584 VAMGTPDEVCANP
-1597 ESVTGAFL
+1597 ASVTGAFL
-1605 GTTRRRLWPER
+1605 GTSRRRLWPER
-1616 PLKGSD
+1616 PLKGNG
-1622 WLMVNGARAN
+1622 WLTVSGAREN

-1638 VRLPLGKWTCVTGV
+1638 VRLPIAKWTCVTGV

-1664 LFKGVKT
+1664 LFKGLKA
-1671 RLGHNTGRPGQ
+1671 RLGQNAGRPGR
-1682 HEGMA
+1682 HESLA
-1687 GWEAIERAVEVD
+1687 GWESIERAVEVD

-1722 RVYALH
+1722 RIYALH

-1736 SPSRF
+1736 TPSRF
-1741 SFNVSGGRCEECAG
+1741 SFNVSGGRCDECAG

-1761 EMSFLPDVFVSC
+1761 EMSFLPDVFVDC
-1773 DGCGGQR
+1773 DVCGGQR

-1792 KNIAEVL
+1792 KNISEVL
-1799 QMTVEE
+1799 NMTVEE
-1805 AVEFFRPFPKVYRP
+1805 AVEFFGAFPKAYRP
-1819 LKLLDDIGMGYIALG
+1819 LKLLDDIGMGYITLG

-1862 LYILDEP
+1862 LYLLDEP

-1920 KGGRVVASGPP
+1920 KGGRVVAHGPP
-1931 SKVAR
+1931 SHVAG
-1936 DGKRSYTARALRE
+1936 DGKQSYTARALRE
-1949 YLEANG
+1949 YLQANG

>member
-1 MDQGWIH
+1 MMDQGWIH
-8 VRGARQNNLKDLDFR
+8 VRGAKQNNLKNLDLQ

-57 ESFSA
+57 ESFAA
-62 YARQFLDRMEKPDVD
+62 YVRQFLDRMEKPDVQ

-121 HCSGCGKVIVKDSA
+121 HCSGCGKVISKDSA
-135 PSIARQLQARGEGVR
+135 PSVSRELEARGEGVR
-150 WVLTFPVAVPPTLP
+150 WVLTFPVSKPPLLS
-164 WEDVKGGLLQA
+164 WEEVKAGLLQA
-175 GFHRLLRDRELVDLE
+175 GFHRVLSNHALMELE
-190 SLDAAPGEVVDVVGD
+190 PLDAPPGEIVDIVAD
-205 RFVYRPSTRKRV
+205 RFVYRRSTRKRV
-217 TDSLEQAFQF
+217 TESLEQAFQF
-227 GKGRLDLHD
+227 GKGKLDLHD
-236 VDGGWRRE
+236 MGNGWGRE

-253 ACDLSYAEPQPNLFS
+253 SCDLSYAEPQPNLFS
-268 FNSPLGACETCHGF
+268 FNSPLGACESCHGF
-282 GRSIDLDVDL
+282 GRSIDLDLDL

-298 KSIADGAIKPWTTRA
+298 KSITEGAIKPWTTRA
-313 ARWELRELKKFCER
+313 ARWELRELKKFCQR
-327 RGISLERP
+327 KGISLERP
-335 FAELDEEDRR
+335 FAELDEEERR
-345 LIIDGEGSWH
+345 LVIDGEGSWRE
-355 DGKYYGIR
+355 GKYYGIR
-363 GWFEWLER
+363 GWFRWLER

-380 FLARYRR
+380 LLARYRR
-387 YVTCADC
+387 YVVCVDC
-394 HGTRLKPE
+394 QGTRLKPE
-402 GLNFLIAGRNIAD
+402 GLNFLISGRNIAD
-415 VTRMSVAEAHA
+415 INRMSVADAHG
-426 YFQALDL
+426 YFQALVL
-433 DATRDQVA
+433 DPGRDQVA
-441 SLVLHEIRRRL
+441 KLVLHEIRRRL

-475 ELERVDLTTAIGS
+475 ELARVDLTTAIGS

-512 VEILHRLRANHNTVV
+512 VEILHRLRSNNNTVV
-527 VVEHDPEIVKES
+527 VVEHDPEIIKES
-539 DYVIDLGP
+539 DHIIDLGP
-547 QAGERG
+547 RAGEHG
-553 GEVVFAGSYDELLGS
+553 GKVVFAGSYGELLTS
-568 ETSLT
+568 ESSLT

-578 QRRSIPLPVRYRPLI
+578 QRKVIPLPSRYRPPIL
-593 PGRTLDIR
+593 GRNIEIF

-609 NIDVSIPLGRLV
+609 QIDVNIPLGRLV

-635 DEVIAHNVRR
+635 DEVIARNIRR

-659 IRGIDRIPEV
+659 IRGVDRVPEV

-675 PLGTTPRSNPV
+675 PLGSTPRSNPV
-686 TYMKAFDPVRRLFAG
+686 TYMKAFDPIRRLFAG
-701 VDLSRFR
+701 VDLARFR
-708 GYTPSTFSFNVEGGR
+708 GFTASTFSFNVEGGR

-749 CGGARYRQEVLEVS
+749 CGGSRYRQEVLEVT
-763 YRGKN
+763 YRNRN
-768 IRDVLGLTIAEA
+768 IHDVLDLTITEA

-793 LRPLVRVGLDYLR
+793 LRPLARVGLEYLR

-818 SQRLKLASHIV
+818 SQRLKLASHIA
-829 RATRTGTLFIFDEP
+829 RATKTGTLFIFDEP
-843 TTGLHFHDIRRLLSA
+843 TTGLHFHDIRQLLSA

-887 LGPEGGDGGGEIVAT
+887 LGPEGGDGGGDVVAT
-902 GTPPE
+902 GTPVE
-907 VAAVETSH
+907 VAEVERSH
-915 TGRYLKD
+915 TGRYLKK
-922 HLRPSSSRF
+922 HLNTSPSRF
-931 SPTLAKTQ
+931 NPTLPKAR
-939 PQPLAKPQPQ
+939 
-949 PRAAA
+949 PR
-954 RSEGPAPNGNAGNG
+954 RTSSAPSNG
-968 KGSKGT
+968 S
-974 PVVGKAAVGTAADRK
+974 
-989 GAVAKAGD
+989 
-997 GTVAGGK
+997 
-1004 AANGQEA
+1004 
-1011 NGKAPNGEALNGAGA
+1011 GA
-1026 IRIIGAREHNLK
+1026 IQVVGAREHNLK
-1038 GIDVDIPRDR
+1038 GINVDIPRDR

-1087 MKIMARPNVDVLA
+1087 MKIMARPDVDLLA

-1137 VGKQHCPQCGGAITA
+1137 VGRQHCPQCGGAIA
-1152 LTRSRILDRV
+1152 SLTRSRILDRV

-1182 GYHKDVMMA
+1182 GYHKDIMMA
-1191 ARRLGYGRARID
+1191 ARQLGYGRARID
-1203 GTMTALSASLLQN
+1203 GTMKTLAVSLLQQ

-1230 GTAKAGRLSMETV
+1230 GTAKAGRLSMETL

-1257 LSEGAEEVY
+1257 LAEGVEEIY
-1266 NERLFCRACGVGY
+1266 NERLFCRGCGVGF

-1289 NSRQGACPDCRGVGS
+1289 NSRQGACPDCHGAGS
-1304 SEEFDADLVI
+1304 SAEFDADLVI
-1314 PDSDL
+1314 SNPEL
-1319 SLAQVVERLCAEAP
+1319 SLVEVVDRLCADAP
-1333 EGRAGLKRRLN
+1333 EGRAGLRRRLN
-1344 QCQGELERK
+1344 QCQGQLEQK
-1353 LGIPGDVPIG
+1353 VGIPGHVAINT
-1363 KLSAKQ
+1363 LSAKQ
-1369 REVLLNGRSRPS
+1369 REILLNGRMRPH
-1381 VQGLLT
+1381 VPGLLST
-1387 VLAGL
+1387 LAGL
-1392 QVKSDGPLG
+1392 QVKSDGPLAG
-1401 AYLASFVSERI
+1401 YLDSFVMDRT
-1412 CPSCQGTRLNARARS
+1412 CRSCQGARLNARARN

-1442 VKEALGRFASLE
+1442 VKEALVRFKTLEDRIGRS
-1454 ERLAA
+1454 
-1459 NGADAERL
+1459 GPDKERL
-1467 VLEKT
+1467 VLERTQK
-1472 RREIHHK
+1472 EIYHK
-1479 LHFLDEVGLGYL
+1479 LRFLDEVGLGYL

-1529 IGLHTRDNNRLLATL
+1529 IGLHTRDNHRLLSTL
-1544 RRLVEAGN
+1544 RCLVEAGN
-1552 TVLVVEHDEAT
+1552 TVLVVEHDETT

-1578 VRGGQV
+1578 VRGGRV
-1584 VAMGTPEEVRANP
+1584 VAMGTPDEVRANP
-1597 ESVTGAFL
+1597 ASVTGAYL
-1605 GTTRRRLWPER
+1605 GTSRRRVRPVR
-1616 PLKGSD
+1616 PLRGGE
-1622 WLMVNGARAN
+1622 WLVVTGASEN

-1638 VRLPLGKWTCVTGV
+1638 VRIPLGRWTCVTGV
-1652 SGSGKSTLVKEV
+1652 SGSGKSTLIKEI
-1664 LFKGVKT
+1664 LFKGLKA
-1671 RLGHNTGRPGQ
+1671 RLGQKVGRPGRHQ
-1682 HEGMA
+1682 DLG
-1687 GWEAIERAVEVD
+1687 GWESIERAIEVD

-1722 RVYALH
+1722 RIYALH

-1736 SPSRF
+1736 TPGRF
-1741 SFNVSGGRCEECAG
+1741 SFNVSGGRCDECAG

-1761 EMSFLPDVFVSC
+1761 EMSFLPDVFVKC

-1780 FNEETLSVRFNG
+1780 FNEETLSVSFNG
-1792 KNIAEVL
+1792 RNIAEVL

-1805 AVEFFRPFPKVYRP
+1805 AVEFFRPFPKAYRP
-1819 LKLLDDIGMGYIALG
+1819 LKLLNDIGMGYITLG

-1900 NLEIIKDADY
+1900 NLDIIKDADF

-1931 SKVAR
+1931 SKVAQG
-1936 DGKRSYTARALRE
+1936 GKRSYTARALRE
-1949 YLEANG
+1949 YLEANR
-1955 AG
+1955 AGTGKHLTA

>member
-8 VRGARQNNLKDLDFR
+8 VRGARQNNLKDLDLQ

-121 HCSGCGKVIVKDSA
+121 HCSGCDKVIAKDSA
-135 PSIARQLQARGEGVR
+135 PSVVRQLQGRGEGVR
-150 WVLTFPVAVPPTLP
+150 WVLTFPVSVPRSLP

-175 GFHRLLRDRELVDLE
+175 GFHRLLQDRDLVDLE
-190 SLDAAPGEVVDVVGD
+190 QLEAPPGEVVDVVAD
-205 RFVYRPSTRKRV
+205 RFAYRRSTRKRV

-236 VDGGWRRE
+236 VEDGWRRE
-244 GFSNRLHCS
+244 RFSNRLHCS
-253 ACDLSYAEPQPNLFS
+253 SCDLSYAEPQPNLFS

-282 GRSIDLDVDL
+282 GRSIDLDLDL

-298 KSIADGAIKPWTTRA
+298 KSIAEGVIKPWTTRA

-335 FAELDEEDRR
+335 FAELEEEERR
-345 LIIDGEGSWH
+345 LIVDGEGSWR

-387 YVTCADC
+387 YVTCTDC
-394 HGTRLKPE
+394 RGTRLKPE
-402 GLNFLIAGRNIAD
+402 GLNFRIAGRNIAD
-415 VTRMSVAEAHA
+415 VNRMSVSDAHA
-426 YFQALDL
+426 YFQSLALD
-433 DATRDQVA
+433 AGRDQVA
-441 SLVLHEIRRRL
+441 ALVLHEIRRRL

-512 VEILHRLRANHNTVV
+512 VEILHRLRSNNNTVV
-527 VVEHDPEIVKES
+527 VVEHDPEIIKES
-539 DYVIDLGP
+539 DHVIDLGP
-547 QAGERG
+547 RAGEHG
-553 GEVVFAGSYDELLGS
+553 GQVVFAGSYDELLAS

-578 QRRSIPLPVRYRPLI
+578 QRKVIPLPVRYRPRI
-593 PGRTLDIR
+593 PGRTLAIR
-601 GARANNLK
+601 GAHANNLK
-609 NIDVSIPLGRLV
+609 HIDVSIPLGRLV

-635 DEVIAHNVRR
+635 DEVIARNIRR
-645 LKASPLA
+645 LKTSPLA

-659 IRGIDRIPEV
+659 IRGIERVPEV

-701 VDLSRFR
+701 VDLARFR

-749 CGGARYRQEVLEVS
+749 CGGARYRQEVLEVT
-763 YRGKN
+763 YRNRN
-768 IRDVLGLTIAEA
+768 IHDVLGLTIAEA
-780 MKFFGDQP
+780 TKFFGDQP

-793 LRPLVRVGLDYLR
+793 LRPLARVGLDYLR

-818 SQRLKLASHIV
+818 AQRLKLASHIA

-872 EHNPEVIKCADHIID
+872 EHNTEVIKCADHIID
-887 LGPEGGDGGGEIVAT
+887 LGPEGGDGGGEVVAT
-902 GTPPE
+902 GTPAE
-907 VAAVETSH
+907 VAAVERSH
-915 TGRYLKD
+915 TGRYLKG
-922 HLRPSSSRF
+922 HLRPSPSRF
-931 SPTLAKTQ
+931 TPTLAKTR
-939 PQPLAKPQPQ
+939 PR
-949 PRAAA
+949 RAAA
-954 RSEGPAPNGNAGNG
+954 KRSNDPA
-968 KGSKGT
+968 
-974 PVVGKAAVGTAADRK
+974 
-989 GAVAKAGD
+989 
-997 GTVAGGK
+997 
-1004 AANGQEA
+1004 
-1011 NGKAPNGEALNGAGA
+1011 A
-1026 IRIIGAREHNLK
+1026 IRIVGAKEHNLK
-1038 GIDVDIPRDR
+1038 DIDVDIPRDR

-1137 VGKQHCPQCGGAITA
+1137 VGKQHCPQCGGAITS

-1203 GTMTALSASLLQN
+1203 GAMTALSASLLQQ

-1230 GTAKAGRLSMETV
+1230 GKARAGRVSMETA

-1257 LSEGAEEVY
+1257 LSEGSEEVY

-1289 NSRQGACPDCRGVGS
+1289 NSRQGACPDCHGVGS
-1304 SEEFDADLVI
+1304 SEEFDADLII
-1314 PDSDL
+1314 PDPGL
-1319 SLAQVVERLCAEAP
+1319 SLTDVVNRLCAEAP
-1333 EGRAGLKRRLN
+1333 EGRAALKRRLN
-1344 QCQGELERK
+1344 QSQDELRQK
-1353 LGIPGDVPIG
+1353 LGVPGDVPFG
-1363 KLSAKQ
+1363 ALSARQ
-1369 REVLLNGRSRPS
+1369 QEAVLNGRARPS
-1381 VQGLLT
+1381 VPGLVT
-1387 VLAGL
+1387 VLSGL
-1392 QVKSDGPLG
+1392 RVKSDGALAG
-1401 AYLASFVSERI
+1401 YLTSFTSERT
-1412 CPSCQGTRLNARARS
+1412 CPSCEGARLNARARN
-1427 VRVAGKAIWQVTALS
+1427 VRVAGKAIWQITALS

-1454 ERLAA
+1454 ERLLRHS
-1459 NGADAERL
+1459 ADKERL

-1472 RREIHHK
+1472 QKEIHHK
-1479 LHFLDEVGLGYL
+1479 LRFLDQVGLGYL
-1491 TLDRRANT
+1491 TLDRRANS

-1552 TVLVVEHDEAT
+1552 SVLVVEHDEAT

-1578 VRGGQV
+1578 VRGGRV
-1584 VAMGTPEEVRANP
+1584 VAMGTPEEVCANP
-1597 ESVTGAFL
+1597 ASVTGAFL
-1605 GTTRRRLWPER
+1605 GTSRRRLWPER
-1616 PLKGSD
+1616 PLKGSE
-1622 WLMVNGARAN
+1622 WLAVTGAREN

-1638 VRLPLGKWTCVTGV
+1638 VRLPLGMWTCVTGV

-1664 LFKGVKT
+1664 LFKGLKT
-1671 RLGHNTGRPGQ
+1671 RLGQSAGRPGR
-1682 HEGMA
+1682 HEDLA
-1687 GWEAIERAVEVD
+1687 GWEPIERAVEVD

-1722 RVYALH
+1722 RIYALH

-1736 SPSRF
+1736 TPSRF
-1741 SFNVSGGRCEECAG
+1741 SFNVSGGRCDECAG
-1755 QGRIRK
+1755 QGRIKK
-1761 EMSFLPDVFVSC
+1761 EMSFLPDVFVNC
-1773 DGCGGQR
+1773 DECSGQR
-1780 FNEETLSVRFNG
+1780 FNEETLSVKFNG
-1792 KNIAEVL
+1792 RNIAEVL

-1805 AVEFFRPFPKVYRP
+1805 AVEFFRPFPKAYRP
-1819 LKLLDDIGMGYIALG
+1819 LKLLDDIGMGYITLG

-1874 FADVEKLID
+1874 FADVEKLIE

-1910 LVDLGPEGGD
+1910 VVDLGPEGGD
-1920 KGGRVVASGPP
+1920 KGGRVVAAGPP
-1931 SKVAR
+1931 SKVAQ
-1936 DGKRSYTARALRE
+1936 DGKLSYTARALRE
-1949 YLEANG
+1949 YLAANPSEQGAAEAS
-1955 AG
+1955 